1 MFGQKALAYS
11 FITLLGAGGLHL
23 AWGNVDFSPTSR
35 EQTITQL
42 SIAESVSSDD
52 LDFSP
57 RWTPEAEE
65 HLRQEVSKVW
75 GKDDAR
81 VPERTEYVKYTQ
93 GYRARADVDFE
104 NGVLVVETVDTGN
117 PVRSLKEAIVSTLL
131 TPGDYTRVD
140 LYSAKDPPQDGTP
153 FLYGQV
159 LDKDGRPIRFGQRAS
174 AYATEAIREKVEK
187 VSIDVNGREKTVLR
201 VTIPLDKTHLPQRA
215 RKYEHLVAKNAQRF
229 GLGERLI
236 YAIAKTES
244 AFNPFAVSS
253 AKAYGIMQVVP
264 SSAGREVHAHLTGRD
279 QKPSPKFLLDPANSI
294 EYGSAYLHIL
304 ARRYFGEVKDS
315 ASRELCTIAAY
326 NGGPNAVFGVFGKDR
341 DAAVRAIN
349 AMSPKNVYHRLTSRL
364 PAAETRR
371 YVDKVLK
378 NLELFTARPD
388 KG

>member
-11 FITLLGAGGLHL
+11 LITLLGAGGLRL
-23 AWGNVDFSPTSR
+23 AWGNVDLNFTSPAQSVS
-35 EQTITQL
+35 QL
-42 SIAESVSSDD
+42 SIAESVSSDN
-52 LDFSP
+52 LDFGP

-65 HLRQEVSKVW
+65 RLRQEVGKVW
-75 GKDDAR
+75 GDEEVR

-93 GYRARADVDFE
+93 DYRARADVDFE
-104 NGVLVVETVDTGN
+104 KGVLVVETVDTAN

-140 LYSAKDPPQDGTP
+140 LYSAKDPPQDGEP

-159 LDKDGRPIRFGQRAS
+159 RDKDGRPIRFGQRAT
-174 AYATEAIREKVEK
+174 AYATDAMQGKIEKRR
-187 VSIDVNGREKTVLR
+187 IDVNGREKTVLR
-201 VTIPLDKTHLPQRA
+201 VSIPLDKTHLPQRA
-215 RKYEHLVAKNAQRF
+215 RKYEQLVTQNAQRF
-229 GLGERLI
+229 GLAERLI

-253 AKAYGIMQVVP
+253 ARAYGLMQVVP
-264 SSAGREVHAHLTGRD
+264 TSAGREVREHLTGKD

-304 ARRYFGEVKDS
+304 AGRYFGEIKDA

-326 NGGPNAVFGVFGKDR
+326 NGGPNAVFGVFGKDQE
-341 DAAVRAIN
+341 AALRRIN
-349 AMSPKNVYHRLTSRL
+349 AMSPKAVYQRLISKL

-378 NLELFTARPD
+378 NLELFTAS
-388 KG
+388 KNSG